1 MIRVDAVCKAFG
13 GLVAVD
19 HCSLEIPAGSITGLI
34 GPNGAGKTTLFNIV
48 AGFLRPDEGTISF
61 GGRDITGV
69 KPHRLFK
76 LGLMRTFQIPHVF
89 DRMTV
94 LENLMVVPGE
104 QKGEN
109 VLAAWFQWGSV
120 RDQDEAIRK
129 QADEVLG
136 FLSLGGVRDEL
147 AGNLSGGQK
156 KLVELGRTMMSDCKT
171 VLLDEPGA
179 GVNRTLLGKLVEDIS
194 RLNRE
199 LGYTFC
205 VIEHDMDVIAQLCDP
220 VIVMAEGKVLAQGH
234 FDQIRS
240 DARVLEAYLGGST
253 RGDGSP
259 AEPA

>member
-1 MIRVDAVCKAFG
+1 MIKVDGVRKAFG

-19 HCSLEIPAGSITGLI
+19 NCSLEIAAGSITGLI

-48 AGFLRPDEGTISF
+48 AGFLRPDQGAISF
-61 GGRDITGV
+61 EGQDITGT

-94 LENLMVVPGE
+94 LENLMVVPGD

-109 VLAAWFQWGSV
+109 VLASWFQWGSV
-120 RDQDEAIRK
+120 RHQDNVIRK
-129 QADEVLG
+129 RADEVLD
-136 FLSLGGVRDEL
+136 FLSLGHLRNEL

-179 GVNRTLLGKLVEDIS
+179 GVNRTLLSKLVEDIS

-220 VIVMAEGKVLAQGH
+220 VIVMAEGTVLTQGR

-240 DARVLEAYLGGST
+240 DERVLEAYLGGA
-253 RGDGSP
+253 G

>member
-1 MIRVDAVCKAFG
+1 MIQVDGVCKAFG

-19 HCSLEIPAGSITGLI
+19 SCTLGVAAGSITGLI
-34 GPNGAGKTTLFNIV
+34 GPNGAGKTTLFNII
-48 AGFLRPDEGTISF
+48 AGFLRPDDGTVTF
-61 GGRDITGV
+61 NGQDVTAV

-94 LENLMVVPGE
+94 LENLMVVPGD

-109 VLAAWFQWGSV
+109 VLASWFQWGMVSNQDDAV
-120 RDQDEAIRK
+120 RRR
-129 QADEVLG
+129 ADEVLD
-136 FLSLGGVRDEL
+136 FLNMNHVRDEL

-179 GVNRTLLGKLVEDIS
+179 GVNRTLLVKLVDDIS

-205 VIEHDMDVIAQLCDP
+205 VIEHDMDVIARLCDP
-220 VIVMAEGKVLAQGH
+220 VIVMAEGTVLTQGN
-234 FDQIRS
+234 FDQVRS
-240 DARVLEAYLGGST
+240 DARVLEAYLGG
-253 RGDGSP
+253 G
-259 AEPA
+259 AAA